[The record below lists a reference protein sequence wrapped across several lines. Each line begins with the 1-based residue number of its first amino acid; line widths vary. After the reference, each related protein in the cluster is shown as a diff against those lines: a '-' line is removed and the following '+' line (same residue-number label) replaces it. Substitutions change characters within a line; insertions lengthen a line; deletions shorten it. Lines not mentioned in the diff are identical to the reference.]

1 MDVHHN
7 TESLR
12 LNKDLMQKIREIA
25 KSKRQTISG
34 YIEINLLKTVDRD
47 WRKLK
52 EKEDGFQQSKN

>member
-25 KSKRQTISG
+25 KNKRQTISG

-52 EKEDGFQQSKN
+52 AKEDGFQRIED